1 MTTKNEISQENKT
14 VSIRFL
20 NRGDLTDHNLEKLK
34 ILADNLWDI
43 KIEDLEK
50 LTKK

>member
-1 MTTKNEISQENKT
+1 MTTKNEISQVNKT
-14 VSIRFL
+14 VFIRFS

-43 KIEDLEK
+43 KIEDLER
-50 LTKK
+50 LTER